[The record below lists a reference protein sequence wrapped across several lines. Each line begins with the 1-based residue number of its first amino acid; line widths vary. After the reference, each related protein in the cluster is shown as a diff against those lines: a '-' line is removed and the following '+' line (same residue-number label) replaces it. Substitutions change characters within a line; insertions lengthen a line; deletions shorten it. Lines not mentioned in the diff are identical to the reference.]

1 VFHWHAHFKT
11 GRTSVDDDEHTGRP
25 SNYTIPETVAQIQEL
40 VRQDRRRIIRDIS
53 EEVGIGYVTCQP
65 VLTEE
70 LGMHRV
76 AEKLCPRS

>member
-1 VFHWHAHFKT
+1 MIHWPARFKT

-25 SNYTIPETVAQIQEL
+25 LNYTTPETVAQIQEQI
-40 VRQDRRRIIRDIS
+40 RQDRRRIIRDIS
-53 EEVGIGYVTCQP
+53 EEAEIGCVTCQP

-76 AEKLCPRS
+76 AAKLCPRS